1 MTALPETPGP
11 AGSSSSRIT
20 RLVSRFT
27 PRSASSQSLNKQYG
41 QSPTHSDDGED
52 VQPPMF
58 MSDFMKEYSSN
69 NSKSPTPALPT
80 SGSSSSLSSATGRNL
95 QKSTSHQQQLHQE
108 SSHPHL
114 RTRHSEDG
122 SASPYKSLS
131 HEFSSS
137 RGHQRSATGLGSL
150 GLSGWNKS
158 KEALVGLTRNGSG
171 GSAGKKSSL
180 NGKRSSAEACDLD
193 EIDEFAVSHYLPF
206 NVVRLTL

>member
-1 MTALPETPGP
+1 MTTALPETPGP
-11 AGSSSSRIT
+11 ASSSRIT

-58 MSDFMKEYSSN
+58 MSEFMKEYGN
-69 NSKSPTPALPT
+69 KQSPTPALPS
-80 SGSSSSLSSATGRNL
+80 SGSASSLSSASGRQL

-108 SSHPHL
+108 SSHPPL
-114 RTRHSEDG
+114 RARHSEDG
-122 SASPYKSLS
+122 SASPYKPLMSANELN
-131 HEFSSS
+131 SS

-150 GLSGWNKS
+150 GLSSWNKS

-171 GSAGKKSSL
+171 GKDSKKSSL

-193 EIDEFAVSHYLPF
+193 GIDEFAAS
-206 NVVRLTL
+206 